1 MASRQVPTLTWS
13 VCSARYMHLPDT
25 RRDGTLGKGGKHERW
40 GVEVG
45 RLDELD
51 LGMAFG
57 DQVRVRG
64 AWRTST

>member
-1 MASRQVPTLTWS
+1 MV
-13 VCSARYMHLPDT
+13 
-25 RRDGTLGKGGKHERW
+25 
-40 GVEVG
+40 VEVG